1 MIINIKQSEIS
12 INSWHITFFIETAKN
27 VAENMKNIIS
37 DETEK
42 LTLLN
47 RDLSK
52 RVDEMKEYL
61 TEGNFFNWTIFTT
74 Y

>member
-1 MIINIKQSEIS
+1 
-12 INSWHITFFIETAKN
+12 
-27 VAENMKNIIS
+27 MKNIIS

-61 TEGNFFNWTIFTT
+61 TEGNFFN
-74 Y
+74 